1 MTLHAF
7 WAFHADAVGAALAV
21 AAVAVL
27 AIYVI
32 VRRYDRLARGQRA
45 VDRAMRARDRKVYGE
60 RLRAILDAQPGGL
73 DECATQAIRVNRTV
87 RTPLMEASGD
97 LTVDTPRNPYAPLP
111 YSGLEVAR

>member
-7 WAFHADAVGAALAV
+7 WALHADAVGAALV
-21 AAVAVL
+21 AAAAAVV
-27 AIYVI
+27 AIYFI

-45 VDRAMRARDRKVYGE
+45 VDRAMRARDRKIYGE

-73 DECATQAIRVNRTV
+73 DEYATQAIRVGV

-97 LTVDTPRNPYAPLP
+97 LTMETPRDPYAPLP
-111 YSGLEVAR
+111 YDGMAVAR